1 MTRLC
6 WPLQLPPTPKS
17 VLIAMADCVNGDDN
31 FCWPSIPT
39 LATMTCFSERAI
51 QNAIKLLE
59 DCKIVVA
66 DRSNGRHTKYFLHP
80 ENFDPSHINSAPTPA
95 RAAPVPP
102 QEVHGYPRISCAGTP
117 AGDAPLP
124 PQEMRQPPQ
133 EMRQPPQEVPSNRK
147 EPERTGKS
155 LKTKAQKN
163 PLPEIELPDWIPEK
177 AWSDYLDMRIEKKK
191 VPTVKAIALLFAKLS
206 DMRDAGQDLKAVLD
220 NSTMNGWTGIFPVK
234 AEQHRR
240 PALDLDEANRLA
252 NAEAKQML
260 FGNQGDFIDA

>member
-1 MTRLC
+1 
-6 WPLQLPPTPKS
+6 
-17 VLIAMADCVNGDDN
+17 
-31 FCWPSIPT
+31 
-39 LATMTCFSERAI
+39 
-51 QNAIKLLE
+51 
-59 DCKIVVA
+59 
-66 DRSNGRHTKYFLHP
+66 
-80 ENFDPSHINSAPTPA
+80 
-95 RAAPVPP
+95 
-102 QEVHGYPRISCAGTP
+102 
-117 AGDAPLP
+117 
-124 PQEMRQPPQ
+124 
-133 EMRQPPQEVPSNRK
+133 
-147 EPERTGKS
+147 
-155 LKTKAQKN
+155 
-163 PLPEIELPDWIPEK
+163 DWIPEK